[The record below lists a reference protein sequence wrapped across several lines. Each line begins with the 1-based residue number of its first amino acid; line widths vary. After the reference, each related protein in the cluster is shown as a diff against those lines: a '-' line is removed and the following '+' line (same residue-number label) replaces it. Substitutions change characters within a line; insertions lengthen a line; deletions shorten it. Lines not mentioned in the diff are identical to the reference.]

1 MSKVVGKVFIFL
13 LVLVA
18 LFLWVGK
25 AITDLTGG
33 ERRAGGA
40 ITISPEGGEAIFWGK
55 GRCYTCHSLG
65 EQGSAVRCPNLGVFG
80 DKFPLAIGQRAIE
93 RAKEREKTTGL
104 SYTVTDYL
112 VESLANPGAYIVE
125 GYKNEMAVVYAP
137 PISLTLDEIKAVITY
152 LQSQGGEVDVDAINN
167 PGEVSKRFWERI
179 AAATLAGGGDP
190 GHGEEVFK
198 QACINCHI
206 LKGQGGKVGP
216 DLTGIGKK
224 GLKFLSESILQPA
237 ATFTPGYE
245 TYIVIEKDGRKTVG
259 IKTKDDATGV
269 EITKENGEV
278 VAVPRDKIK
287 EITKDENKSIMSEE
301 LIEVITVKDFQDL
314 LAFMMMQKETK

>member
-33 ERRAGGA
+33 ERKAGGVV
-40 ITISPEGGEAIFWGK
+40 TISPEGGEAIFWGK

-65 EQGSAVRCPNLGVFG
+65 EEGSAVRCPNLGVFG
-80 DKFPLAIGQRAIE
+80 DKFPLPIGQRAVE

-125 GYKNEMAVVYAP
+125 GYKNEMAIVYAP
-137 PISLTLDEIKAVITY
+137 PISLTMDEIKAVITY
-152 LQSQGGEVDVDAINN
+152 LQSQGGEVNIDSINN
-167 PGEVSKRFWERI
+167 PGEVSKKFWDRI
-179 AAATLAGGGDP
+179 QAAGAAGGGDP

-206 LKGQGGKVGP
+206 LKGEGGKIGP
-216 DLTGIGKK
+216 DLTGIARK
-224 GLKFLSESILQPA
+224 GLRHISESILQPQVV
-237 ATFTPGYE
+237 FTPGYE
-245 TYIVIEKDGRKTVG
+245 TYIVIDKEGRKVVG
-259 IKTKDDATGV
+259 IKTKDDGEGV

-278 VAVPRDKIK
+278 VAIAKANIK
-287 EITKDENKSIMSEE
+287 EITQDKLKSIMPEE
-301 LIEVITVKDFQDL
+301 LIEAMTVKDYQDV
-314 LAFMMMQKETK
+314 LAFMMMQR